1 MNTEKLAKIVMNALR
16 DAKAINIESL
26 DVRHLTSITDIM
38 IVASGTSNRQ
48 IRSISDRVVE
58 AVKAKGIKPLGVEGH
73 GQGEWVLVDL
83 GDVIVHI
90 MHPTTRDYYQLEK
103 LWSMEINRATTT

>member
-1 MNTEKLAKIVMNALR
+1 MNTEKLAKTVMTALR